1 MLESFQAFEDY
12 LDSDGKSS
20 KTLDSYLGDVE
31 EFMKYLALQS
41 VTDPSQIRRNHV
53 TAFRSSL
60 FARDLKP
67 ATINKKVNSLSCFC
81 AFLREKGILS
91 QSETPVVPKKD
102 RVKIAFGSDTSVSTF
117 TEEELAKLLNYIG
130 DKKKV
135 SLRNRLVL
143 NLLLYTGARVSEIGG
158 IKIKDI
164 DHVTS
169 ELEILGKGGR
179 YRTVPIRDDVLELV
193 REYIKTDRQDSLFRD
208 SPYLLLSQRSPR
220 LHRDAFNTL
229 LEKISEDLGFKCNPH
244 KFRHTYCSRLVKKQ
258 VPLSTIAK
266 LAGHASVQTTATF
279 YVNTSRQDK
288 RDAVDLL

>member
-1 MLESFQAFEDY
+1 MFEPVQAFEEY
-12 LDSDGKSS
+12 LDADGKSS
-20 KTLDSYLGDVE
+20 KTLESYLGDVE
-31 EFMKYLALQS
+31 EFMNYIAVQG
-41 VTDPSQIRRNHV
+41 VTDASQIRRSHV
-53 TAFRSSL
+53 TSFRNSL
-60 FARDLKP
+60 IARELRP

-81 AFLREKGILS
+81 MFLREICILP
-91 QSETPVVPKKD
+91 QSENPVVPKKD
-102 RVKIAFGSDTSVSTF
+102 RVKIAFGSDSPVSTF
-117 TEEELAKLLNYIG
+117 TEEELAKLLNHIG

-143 NLLLYTGARVSEIGG
+143 YLLLYTGARVSEIGS

-169 ELEILGKGGR
+169 ELEILGKGGK
-179 YRTVPIRDDVLELV
+179 YRTIPIREDVLELV

-229 LEKISEDLGFKCNPH
+229 LEKMSDDLGFKCNPH
-244 KFRHTYCSRLVKKQ
+244 KFRHTYCSKLIKKN
-258 VPLSTIAK
+258 VPLTTVAK
-266 LAGHASVQTTATF
+266 LAGHASVQTTATY